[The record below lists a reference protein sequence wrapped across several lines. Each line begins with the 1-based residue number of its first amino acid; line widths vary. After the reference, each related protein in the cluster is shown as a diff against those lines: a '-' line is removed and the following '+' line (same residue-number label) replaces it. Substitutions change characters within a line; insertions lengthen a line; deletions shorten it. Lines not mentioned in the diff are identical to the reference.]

1 MVCALFGLVVGSF
14 LNVVIHRVPRKESIV
29 TPRSRCPGCGTQL
42 AVRDNIPVLS
52 WLVLRGRCRTCK
64 EPISWRYPAVEVGT
78 AALFAAAAIRFG
90 ADAVL
95 PGFLVFFAALL
106 AISVI
111 DLDHFVIPNRILY
124 PVLVASVPLILLAA
138 LANHDWRSLRE
149 AAIGCAVA
157 WVILRVIH
165 FVSPRG
171 MGYGDVRL
179 SALIGLWLGWITLPH
194 VLLGLFLSFLLA
206 SVIGV
211 TLIVTKVR
219 SRKDRIPFGPY
230 LAGGAVLAALVGSPL
245 LHLYLHR

>member
-1 MVCALFGLVVGSF
+1 MGLVMGPSLVGSAVA
-14 LNVVIHRVPRKESIV
+14 LRTSSDTRGVPGSRRRRGPRPVPPVLGAESG
-29 TPRSRCPGCGTQL
+29 RL
-42 AVRDNIPVLS
+42 AV
-52 WLVLRGRCRTCK
+52 
-64 EPISWRYPAVEVGT
+64 
-78 AALFAAAAIRFG
+78 RFG

-124 PVLVASVPLILLAA
+124 PALVASVPLVLLAA
-138 LANHDWRSLRE
+138 LANHDGRSLRE
-149 AAIGCAVA
+149 AAIGCALA

-206 SVIGV
+206 SVIGI
-211 TLIVTKVR
+211 TLIVTRIR
-219 SRKDRIPFGPY
+219 SRK
-230 LAGGAVLAALVGSPL
+230 
-245 LHLYLHR
+245 